1 MTSQIII
8 SNVSVHQDSD
18 GRYSLND
25 LHKASGGEQRHQ
37 PRYWLALQQTNE
49 LIAVIINSGISLFAP
64 LVVKR
69 GCKGGTYV
77 CKELV
82 YAYATWVSPEFFLN
96 VIRTYDALVTGNTK
110 KAEAIAKTT
119 VDDRTPLRDAVNL
132 LVSKRHIMY
141 PEAYAMIHQRFN
153 VESIEDLSAELIPQ
167 AIEYAHRVALDGE
180 FIGKEAN
187 VKHRGDYNFPL
198 NSADPTGRKSGN
210 VWMTPKV
217 ILDENN
223 PAPELELLD
232 RLERDGYCVDGVRL
246 RIHSMYLIAKYLIEM
261 QAVISSAS
269 TNLRFINDSLK
280 SQARERG
287 TNVVFNGSGH
297 VNEGPIGG
305 LTERR
310 LPR

>member
-8 SNVSVHQDSD
+8 SDIGIRQDSC

-25 LHKASGGEQRHQ
+25 LHKSAGGLPKHAPAQ
-37 PRYWLALQQTNE
+37 WLRIDQATD
-49 LIAVIINSGISLFAP
+49 LINAIINMQICTFKPVDSYKG
-64 LVVKR
+64 R
-69 GCKGGTYV
+69 YGGTYV

-82 YAYATWVSPEFFLN
+82 YAYATWISPEFFLK
-96 VIRTYDALVTGNTK
+96 VIRAYDALVTGNTK
-110 KAEAIAKTT
+110 KAEMIAKTT
-119 VDDRTPLRDAVNL
+119 VDERTPLRDAVNL

-153 VESIEDLSAELIPQ
+153 VESIEDLSAELISQ

-198 NSADPTGRKSGN
+198 SSADPTGRKSGN

-269 TNLRFINDSLK
+269 TNLRFINDALK
-280 SQARERG
+280 SQSRERG